1 VYDDAV
7 VDLVEFDHFICD
19 SAVLNCSGSFM
30 SLQIFAILWNLC
42 VLSLMVSSFL
52 PSLRISS
59 AYLSRSGVLFT
70 GRCSVFNCR
79 RSTPASLELD
89 REELS
94 STRRTLRSL
103 LWASR

>member
-1 VYDDAV
+1 MYDDAAV
-7 VDLVEFDHFICD
+7 LFVEFDHFIFD

-52 PSLRISS
+52 PSLRISW

-79 RSTPASLELD
+79 TSTPAFPMLD
-89 REELS
+89 L
-94 STRRTLRSL
+94 
-103 LWASR
+103 